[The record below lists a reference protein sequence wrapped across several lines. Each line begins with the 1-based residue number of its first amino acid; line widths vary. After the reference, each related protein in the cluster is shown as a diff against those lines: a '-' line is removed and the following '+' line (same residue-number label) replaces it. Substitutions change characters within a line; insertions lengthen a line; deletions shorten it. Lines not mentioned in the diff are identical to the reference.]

1 MAPVRASKF
10 ILLTSL
16 IVHGFAACI
25 AAQEPAKKPE
35 PLEKAK
41 PAQPA
46 PADKVIRIT
55 IHPKT
60 IEANDIEKP
69 LLPPVSEMSSG
80 NAMLEYFRGMAYEY
94 SGVRQW
100 TRELEE
106 KKARWLEAPLD
117 ELKPEEL
124 RTGGASSIF
133 LMVDGSRKTYA
144 DMGYLERV
152 KKGGA
157 NTLLGEISAIR
168 QTNRDL
174 RLFARSYILL
184 KDYDKALDLIRA
196 GLAAPRHLA
205 AQSGNINHLV
215 AASMANETVATM
227 QDWISRPDTM
237 NLYWPLTQLPRP
249 LLHSDKLMES
259 ELLMYENGIG
269 SHSAEEL
276 KRVMTEEQALD
287 FFLSQ
292 MRLFVIDGVSFES
305 PNGHNAIEGTR
316 AYVEKLHSI
325 ATENLKKA
333 GVAEAELKAMPK
345 AQVCAIFHRWVVLS
359 QQRRFA
365 RWITFDP
372 WVAIREIGR
381 EREAKTTLEGVE
393 IEKLP
398 KFDVMDRQIDV
409 FTGQTADKF
418 ALATTLTKAR
428 LETKLNVLM
437 LIEMLRDY
445 AVDHPELPESTDAL
459 TRYPAN
465 LTDHFTGKPVRYRRI
480 DATTATIEAGP
491 PEGMPGVDL
500 QNQLRYE
507 IHLAK

>member
-1 MAPVRASKF
+1 MPPVRASKLMLLSCL
-10 ILLTSL
+10 ILNGL
-16 IVHGFAACI
+16 AADI
-25 AAQEPAKKPE
+25 SAQEPAKKPE
-35 PLEKAK
+35 QAEKSK

-46 PADKVIRIT
+46 PADKVIRVT
-55 IHPKT
+55 IHPKA
-60 IEANDIEKP
+60 IEAKDIEKP

-133 LMVDGSRKTYA
+133 LMVDGSRKTHA

-157 NTLLGEISAIR
+157 KTLLGEISAIR

-174 RLFARSYILL
+174 RLFARSFILL

-227 QDWISRPDTM
+227 QDWISRPDSM

-249 LLHSDKLMES
+249 LLHSEKLMES

-276 KRVMTEEQALD
+276 KRVMSEEQALD

-292 MRLFVIDGVSFES
+292 MRLFVIDGVSFEK
-305 PNGHNAIEGTR
+305 PNGPGAIEVTR
-316 AYVEKLHSI
+316 AYVEKLFPV
-325 ATENLKKA
+325 ATEYLQKT

-345 AQVCAIFHRWVVLS
+345 AQVCAIFHRNVALS
-359 QQRRFA
+359 QQRRFG

-381 EREAKTTLEGVE
+381 EREAKTTTDGIELER
-393 IEKLP
+393 LP
-398 KFDVMDRQIDV
+398 KFDVANEQIDV
-409 FTGQTADKF
+409 FSGQTAEKF
-418 ALATTLTKAR
+418 ALMTALTRAR

-459 TRYPAN
+459 TRYPLN

-491 PEGMPGVDL
+491 PEGMPGVDF

-507 IHLAK
+507 IRLEN